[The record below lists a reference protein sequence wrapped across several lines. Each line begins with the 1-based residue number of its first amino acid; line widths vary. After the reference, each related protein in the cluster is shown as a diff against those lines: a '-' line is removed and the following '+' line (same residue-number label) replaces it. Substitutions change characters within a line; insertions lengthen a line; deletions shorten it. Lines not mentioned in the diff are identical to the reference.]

1 VNDKKDSICLRNE
14 RNIRLNCDAIVIGA
28 GPSGLIA
35 ASEIAK
41 ADHNVIVFEEHESI
55 GEPTHCA
62 GLLST
67 TGLETLSLKPPQ
79 SVIQNQV
86 DGARIHSPNGEFIE
100 IKRGRREAFVVNR
113 ILFDKWLADRAI
125 EYGIQIETQSK
136 VYDLIQ
142 KKDIVRGVIVGDDKK
157 SVSAE
162 VVINAEGVRG
172 VISRLANLQTVPKK
186 YKLPAYQYEIEN
198 VDIDEKMVEM
208 YYGRDVAPGF
218 FAWIIPLGENRAR
231 VGIASKSNPRKRL
244 QRFIKTN
251 ANASNKFHGFKIVNS
266 FGGIVLVGLPIA
278 KTWKEGMFVVGDAA
292 GHVKATTGGGVIMG
306 GTAARIAGDVANAIL
321 AKTRDKQD
329 YSTYE
334 TLWRSQILNELRTM
348 YITQRGLTS
357 LSNEGLDT
365 LIHGINELGLVDV
378 IHSKGDMD
386 RQKDV
391 ILSLMKNPR
400 IIPLGLNVI
409 RFLNPFIK

>member
-1 VNDKKDSICLRNE
+1 MKYDT
-14 RNIRLNCDAIVIGA
+14 IVIGA

-41 ADHNVIVFEEHESI
+41 AGHNVIVFEEHKSI

-62 GLLST
+62 GLLSGS
-67 TGLETLSLKPPQ
+67 GLDSLALKPPE

-86 DGARIHSPNGEFIE
+86 RGARIYSPSGGFIE
-100 IKRGRREAFVVNR
+100 IKRGRREAYVVDR
-113 ILFDKWLADRAI
+113 ILFDRWLAERAI
-125 EYGIQIETQSK
+125 EQGTQIETKSK
-136 VYDLIQ
+136 VHDLIQ
-142 KKDIVRGVIVGDDKK
+142 RKDIVSGVIVGEEKK
-157 SVSAE
+157 SVSAK
-162 VVINAEGVRG
+162 VVINDEGSRG
-172 VISRLANLQTVPKK
+172 VISRLAKLQMIPKK
-186 YKLPAYQYEIEN
+186 YKLPAYQYEFESVDVDEN
-198 VDIDEKMVEM
+198 IVEM
-208 YYGRDVAPGF
+208 YYGRDLAPGF

-231 VGIASKSNPRKRL
+231 VGIASKSNPRQRL

-251 ANASNKFHGFKIVNS
+251 QHVSGKFQHFKIVNNY
-266 FGGIVLVGLPIA
+266 GGVVLVGLPIT

-292 GHVKATTGGGVIMG
+292 GHVKATTGGGVILG
-306 GTAARIAGDVANAIL
+306 GTAARIAGNVTNSIL
-321 AKTRDKQD
+321 DETDDEVD
-329 YSTYE
+329 YSDYE
-334 TLWRSQILNELRTM
+334 TQWRGQILNELRTM
-348 YITQRGLTS
+348 YIAQKGLTS

-391 ILSLMKNPR
+391 ILSLMRNPR